1 MEDLEL
7 IRKKEKTMV
16 EIEDNEANNV
26 EIEEFPETQE
36 EIIEDLKAK
45 NESLREKY
53 NQKST
58 DYFDLLYQFTKRGE
72 EISWYKRYMNE
83 HGIDF
88 MKWKGDVIADY
99 EKYGAMRPEE
109 RRDFDDKLERVREAM
124 RRRRP

>member
-83 HGIDF
+83 LVEDLL
-88 MKWKGDVIADY
+88 K
-99 EKYGAMRPEE
+99 
-109 RRDFDDKLERVREAM
+109 
-124 RRRRP
+124 